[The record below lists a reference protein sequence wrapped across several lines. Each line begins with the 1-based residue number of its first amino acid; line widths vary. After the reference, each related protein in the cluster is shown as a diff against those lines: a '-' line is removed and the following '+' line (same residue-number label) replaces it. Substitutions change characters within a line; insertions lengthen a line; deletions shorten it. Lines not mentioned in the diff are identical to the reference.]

1 MFLSVSRSA
10 TAINC
15 IFGKVVRKVVSNDEM
30 TEACFD
36 KQKILLLIPVI
47 GP

>member
-1 MFLSVSRSA
+1 MFLSVSRST

-15 IFGKVVRKVVSNDEM
+15 IFRKIVREVASNDEM

-36 KQKILLLIPVI
+36 KQKILLLSPII